1 MDERASY
8 KSAGVDID
16 KANLFV
22 EKIKPLVKT
31 TTRKEV
37 LSGIGGFGALFRLDT
52 EKFKNPI
59 LVSSTDG
66 VGTKLKIAQMMDL
79 HDSVGIDLV
88 AMSVNDVIVQGAEPL
103 FFLDYIATGKIGLD
117 KSVQIVEGIARGCQQ
132 AGCAG
137 RLRKCPV
144 FMQRTNTILP
154 GSASAL
160 WSRKN

>member
-52 EKFKNPI
+52 ENSRI
-59 LVSSTDG
+59 RSW
-66 VGTKLKIAQMMDL
+66 
-79 HDSVGIDLV
+79 
-88 AMSVNDVIVQGAEPL
+88 
-103 FFLDYIATGKIGLD
+103 FLRRMAWGQ
-117 KSVQIVEGIARGCQQ
+117 S
-132 AGCAG
+132 
-137 RLRKCPV
+137 
-144 FMQRTNTILP
+144 
-154 GSASAL
+154 
-160 WSRKN
+160 

>member
-1 MDERASY
+1 MDEQASY

-59 LVSSTDG
+59 LVSSTDAWG
-66 VGTKLKIAQMMDL
+66 Q
-79 HDSVGIDLV
+79 S
-88 AMSVNDVIVQGAEPL
+88 
-103 FFLDYIATGKIGLD
+103 
-117 KSVQIVEGIARGCQQ
+117 
-132 AGCAG
+132 
-137 RLRKCPV
+137 
-144 FMQRTNTILP
+144 
-154 GSASAL
+154 
-160 WSRKN
+160 